1 MRHPIAL
8 FSVLT
13 VACTAVPQ
21 ASSEAPTFD
30 PGDTIG
36 TLSCEPRSLGFDPPA
51 SVERLIAAS
60 DSSILLVYQDAREVV
75 VASPDLA
82 LTQSLRLER
91 EGPTGV
97 ATLQDAALID
107 DTLFVVADGPRR
119 MLRAFT
125 PKGEPRWVVDL
136 PVMPDRI
143 IATTQGVVVFP
154 LVLAGIPVGGAYLVR
169 DGAAHDLG
177 VETVSLDDPQMSMLA
192 NLVSPTVARGTSRV
206 VVPRQFIAPV
216 VAVID
221 LAGED
226 TPRELAMPL
235 AKATAPRAWWA
246 PAPPY
251 SEAEIER
258 IIAPAMSTTGGP
270 GPGEIS
276 VLTRSGARRGEYL
289 EKVIVR
295 LDPSLAVLAAWTV
308 PFNAVHVVWLA
319 SEQAYYIVTAEETW
333 YRCSLPF
340 PLTLTDAP

>member
-13 VACTAVPQ
+13 LACTAVPQ
-21 ASSEAPTFD
+21 ASSEAPTFN
-30 PGDTIG
+30 PGDTAA

-51 SVERLIAAS
+51 SIERLIAAS

-75 VASPDLA
+75 VASADLA
-82 LTQSLRLER
+82 LTRTLRLER

-97 ATLQDAALID
+97 ATLNDAALIN

-119 MLRAFT
+119 MLRAFS
-125 PKGEPRWVVDL
+125 PEGELRWALNL
-136 PVMPDRI
+136 PVIPDRI
-143 IATTQGVVVFP
+143 IATPEGVVVFP
-154 LVLAGIPVGGAYLVR
+154 LVLSGIPVGGAYLVR
-169 DGAAHDLG
+169 DGTVQDLG
-177 VETVSLDDPQMSMLA
+177 VETVSLDDPQMSTLA

-221 LAGED
+221 LEGED
-226 TPRELAMPL
+226 APRELAMPL
-235 AKATAPRAWWA
+235 ARATAPGAWWA
-246 PAPPY
+246 PSPPY
-251 SEAEIER
+251 AEAEIER

-276 VLTRSGARRGEYL
+276 VLTRSGVRRGEYL
-289 EKVIVR
+289 EKVVVR
-295 LDPSLAVLAAWTV
+295 LDASLAVLDAWTV
-308 PFNAVHVVWLA
+308 PYNAVHIVWLA
-319 SEQAYYIVTAEETW
+319 SDQAYHIVTAEEAW

-340 PLTLTDAP
+340 PLADGP